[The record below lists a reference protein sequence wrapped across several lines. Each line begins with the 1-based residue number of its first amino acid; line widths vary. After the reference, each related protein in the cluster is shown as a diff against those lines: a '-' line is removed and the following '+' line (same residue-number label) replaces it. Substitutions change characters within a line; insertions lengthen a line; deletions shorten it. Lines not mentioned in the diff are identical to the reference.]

1 VVGDVRMRELDT
13 TPPMQFYL
21 PLWQAPTLA
30 AAVVMRAAI
39 PPEAAASA
47 LRGLVRNMDPALAI
61 AGVSTMDQLVSEASA
76 ERGFQTVLLTVF
88 GGISLFLSLLGL
100 YALMAYEVQQRTP
113 EIGIRM
119 ALGAESRSIMGL
131 ILRQGMTL
139 WLGGIALGFVC
150 ALGVTRW
157 ISSLLFEVQPTDP
170 LTFVGVPILFC
181 AVAAIA
187 CYVPARRAT
196 RVDPVISLR
205 YE

>member
-1 VVGDVRMRELDT
+1 
-13 TPPMQFYL
+13 
-21 PLWQAPTLA
+21 
-30 AAVVMRAAI
+30 
-39 PPEAAASA
+39 
-47 LRGLVRNMDPALAI
+47 
-61 AGVSTMDQLVSEASA
+61 MDQLVSEASA
-76 ERGFQTVLLTVF
+76 VRRFQTVLLTVF

-100 YALMAYEVQQRTP
+100 YALMAYEVQRRTP

-119 ALGAESRSIMGL
+119 ALGAQSTSIVGL

-139 WLGGIALGFVC
+139 WLSGIALGLVC
-150 ALGVTRW
+150 ALGATRW
-157 ISSLLFEVQPTDP
+157 ISSLLFEVQSTDP
-170 LTFVGVPILFC
+170 LTFVGVPILFS